1 MTTNRNRNRNRKR
14 NRNMIGLGSRVDRAH
29 ISLKVALSEP
39 VKDAN
44 LVFKLPARLVYP
56 VFG

>member
-1 MTTNRNRNRNRKR
+1 
-14 NRNMIGLGSRVDRAH
+14 MIGLGSRVDRAH